1 MCVGVLEGYSHP
13 YIFKAEKSRAC
24 VCARERERH
33 TRARAARERERAP
46 RAREGGNLC
55 SLMIS
60 HPSPTALAHLKQTHS
75 TQLRA
80 HDAHT
85 LQRYKINT
93 DRVLLPSTPI
103 PLAYR
108 A

>member
-1 MCVGVLEGYSHP
+1 
-13 YIFKAEKSRAC
+13 
-24 VCARERERH
+24 
-33 TRARAARERERAP
+33 
-46 RAREGGNLC
+46 
-55 SLMIS
+55 MIS

-93 DRVLLPSTPI
+93 ETACCALYADSAGLSGLGTETAMALISSTAPEI
-103 PLAYR
+103 WW
-108 A
+108 